1 MSLTRSQIQGHKVSM
16 ENEKIEIDT
25 ESFFEELV
33 FSDVKEKKSS
43 DVM

>member
-25 ESFFEELV
+25 EKFFEELD
-33 FSDVKEKKSS
+33 FQMKRKRKAR
-43 DVM
+43 M